1 MKQIGIRLADGSF
14 YPIMEDGQKCSKTLG
29 LTTVKDN
36 QTRVIVDVY
45 RSQTGTMEDA
55 EYIDSLQI
63 ENLVEHPNGTVDI
76 NLDIGLDENGKLKAA
91 MIDPETGNTSSADVT
106 LVSRTLEERLE
117 PTNYEIS
124 MSDLE
129 KQSDTDSNEEQKDSV
144 NEDTNV
150 AGAALAGAAVG
161 AVAGGI
167 IVNELNKDSEQNEQ
181 TQTASENAKA
191 ETDFEDLPDLEE
203 TSFSDSATIENAD
216 EESKISDDFQ
226 TSLPEQNEQ
235 SFEENSEDFFDL
247 GDTIV
252 EEPVVSDD
260 VTSVQE
266 EAEKTVDATQGDSS
280 ISDDISFEESAEDSV
295 LEENVSSE
303 DSFELPNFDDEV
315 QDSLET
321 EISVPKQ
328 ELENTTSEAA
338 DTKEDVQEPTSPA
351 TEISEQPLIDEE
363 PHLDDTVVSENQD
376 SQTAQENSLDGFDLP
391 DFNLPEEN
399 EENSES
405 ETSNSLSDD
414 DFLKTI
420 DSDSNSLKETEPI
433 FNNDLVNDNTPSNG
447 INFNGLYDKETEQG
461 TSSVSSDDEVS
472 ESVRKKT
479 KTPVII
485 CLVCA
490 IICLICAAL
499 VLFVVPSKFNL
510 LGKKNS
516 NSEPKEVAPVLEEVV
531 PSKQEEQKE
540 VEPTPIEA
548 KEDEI
553 VVAQEPEEV
562 IPEPPA
568 PPVEKPKDITYKIKW
583 GDTLW
588 DIADAYY
595 KNPWRYKY
603 IARYNGIKNPDYI
616 ISGTTITIPAN

>member
-14 YPIMEDGQKCSKTLG
+14 YPIMEDGQKCTKTLG

-45 RSQTGTMEDA
+45 RSKTGTMEDA

-76 NLDIGLDENGKLKAA
+76 NLDIGLDENGKLRAA
-91 MIDPETGNTSSADVT
+91 MIDPETGNKSSADVT
-106 LVSRTLEERLE
+106 LVSRTVEERLE

-124 MSDLE
+124 MPETESAEKGINAEKEDSLDSDKVE
-129 KQSDTDSNEEQKDSV
+129 AAEAAI
-144 NEDTNV
+144 
-150 AGAALAGAAVG
+150 AGAALG

-167 IVNELNKDSEQNEQ
+167 VVNELNKE
-181 TQTASENAKA
+181 A
-191 ETDFEDLPDLEE
+191 EK
-203 TSFSDSATIENAD
+203 SDAD
-216 EESKISDDFQ
+216 I
-226 TSLPEQNEQ
+226 
-235 SFEENSEDFFDL
+235 FDL
-247 GDTIV
+247 DDTIV

-260 VTSVQE
+260 PNSTAEEPSVE
-266 EAEKTVDATQGDSS
+266 FDSDSTAESEAEIPLEDATQGESS
-280 ISDDISFEESAEDSV
+280 ISDDITFDEPLLDDSVPSAESEPAENFAEEKSDDSAETQMPSLENFDDSPVASDFNIDEIEEPKTEESK
-295 LEENVSSE
+295 E
-303 DSFELPNFDDEV
+303 DSFSEPDLPPQDETVALEPELPESDETLV
-315 QDSLET
+315 SDNASE
-321 EISVPKQ
+321 SVPVQ
-328 ELENTTSEAA
+328 SESESSSSESF
-338 DTKEDVQEPTSPA
+338 ED
-351 TEISEQPLIDEE
+351 
-363 PHLDDTVVSENQD
+363 
-376 SQTAQENSLDGFDLP
+376 FDLP
-391 DFNLPEEN
+391 DFNLPEETAQT
-399 EENSES
+399 
-405 ETSNSLSDD
+405 ETADSLGDD
-414 DFLKTI
+414 DFLKAL
-420 DSDSNSLKETEPI
+420 DSSNDSQPDDSESSDSI
-433 FNNDLVNDNTPSNG
+433 FNNELVNDNTPSNG

-461 TSSVSSDDEVS
+461 TSSVSNDEVS

-490 IICLICAAL
+490 IICLVCAAL

-516 NSEPKEVAPVLEEVV
+516 ASKEKEVAPIVEEAKPVQEEEIQETVPIQAKEEEV
-531 PSKQEEQKE
+531 
-540 VEPTPIEA
+540 
-548 KEDEI
+548 

-562 IPEPPA
+562 VPEPPA
-568 PPVEKPKDITYKIKW
+568 PPVEKPKNITYKIKW

-616 ISGTTITIPAN
+616 ISGTTIVIPAN

>member
-191 ETDFEDLPDLEE
+191 ETDFE
-203 TSFSDSATIENAD
+203 
-216 EESKISDDFQ
+216 
-226 TSLPEQNEQ
+226 
-235 SFEENSEDFFDL
+235 ENSEDFFDL

-280 ISDDISFEESAEDSV
+280 ISDDISFEEPAEDSV

>member
-280 ISDDISFEESAEDSV
+280 ISDDISFEEPAEDSV

-328 ELENTTSEAA
+328 ELENSTSEAA

>member
-14 YPIMEDGQKCSKTLG
+14 YPIMEDGQKCTKTLG

-45 RSQTGTMEDA
+45 RSKTGTMEDA

-76 NLDIGLDENGKLKAA
+76 NLDIGLDENGKLRAA
-91 MIDPETGNTSSADVT
+91 MIDPETGNKSSADVT
-106 LVSRTLEERLE
+106 LVSRTVEERLE

-124 MSDLE
+124 MPETEPAERDTKDEKEDSLGSDKVE
-129 KQSDTDSNEEQKDSV
+129 AAEAAI
-144 NEDTNV
+144 
-150 AGAALAGAAVG
+150 AGAALG

-167 IVNELNKDSEQNEQ
+167 VVNELNKE
-181 TQTASENAKA
+181 A
-191 ETDFEDLPDLEE
+191 EKN
-203 TSFSDSATIENAD
+203 NAD
-216 EESKISDDFQ
+216 I
-226 TSLPEQNEQ
+226 
-235 SFEENSEDFFDL
+235 FDL
-247 GDTIV
+247 DDAIV

-260 VTSVQE
+260 PNSTAEEPSVE
-266 EAEKTVDATQGDSS
+266 FDSDSTAEPEPEIPLEDATQGESA
-280 ISDDISFEESAEDSV
+280 ISDDITFDEPSLDDSVSSAESEPAENFAEEKSDGSVEAQMPPLEDFDDTPVASDFNIDEIEEPKIEESKEDSI
-295 LEENVSSE
+295 SE
-303 DSFELPNFDDEV
+303 PELPEPDETV
-315 QDSLET
+315 
-321 EISVPKQ
+321 
-328 ELENTTSEAA
+328 AF
-338 DTKEDVQEPTSPA
+338 EPESP
-351 TEISEQPLIDEE
+351 EPDE
-363 PHLDDTVVSENQD
+363 TVVSENTSESVPVHSED
-376 SQTAQENSLDGFDLP
+376 ESSSSESFEDFDLP

-399 EENSES
+399 TQT
-405 ETSNSLSDD
+405 ETADSLSDD
-414 DFLKTI
+414 DFLKTLDSSNGLQSNDI
-420 DSDSNSLKETEPI
+420 ASEASDSI
-433 FNNDLVNDNTPSNG
+433 FNNELVNDNTPSNG

-461 TSSVSSDDEVS
+461 TSSVSTDEVS

-490 IICLICAAL
+490 MICLICAAL

-516 NSEPKEVAPVLEEVV
+516 ASKEKEVAPIVEEARPVQEEEIQETVPIQAKEEEV
-531 PSKQEEQKE
+531 
-540 VEPTPIEA
+540 
-548 KEDEI
+548 
-553 VVAQEPEEV
+553 VVAQEPEEIV
-562 IPEPPA
+562 PEPPA
-568 PPVEKPKDITYKIKW
+568 PPVEKPKNITYKIKW

-616 ISGTTITIPAN
+616 ISGTTIVIPAN

>member
-124 MSDLE
+124 MSDSE

-144 NEDTNV
+144 NEDSNV

-191 ETDFEDLPDLEE
+191 ETD
-203 TSFSDSATIENAD
+203 
-216 EESKISDDFQ
+216 
-226 TSLPEQNEQ
+226 
-235 SFEENSEDFFDL
+235 FEENSEDFFDL

-280 ISDDISFEESAEDSV
+280 ISDDISFEEPAEDSV

-328 ELENTTSEAA
+328 ELENSTSEAA

-399 EENSES
+399 EENSEA

-420 DSDSNSLKETEPI
+420 DSDSNSLEETEPI

-516 NSEPKEVAPVLEEVV
+516 NSEPKEVAPVLEEFV

>member
-144 NEDTNV
+144 NEDSNV
-150 AGAALAGAAVG
+150 AGTALAGAAVG

-167 IVNELNKDSEQNEQ
+167 IVNELNKDS
-181 TQTASENAKA
+181 
-191 ETDFEDLPDLEE
+191 
-203 TSFSDSATIENAD
+203 
-216 EESKISDDFQ
+216 
-226 TSLPEQNEQ
+226 EQNEQ

-260 VTSVQE
+260 VTSAQE

-280 ISDDISFEESAEDSV
+280 ISDDISFEEPAEDSV

-328 ELENTTSEAA
+328 ELENSTSEAA

-420 DSDSNSLKETEPI
+420 DFDSNSLKETEPI

>member
-181 TQTASENAKA
+181 S
-191 ETDFEDLPDLEE
+191 
-203 TSFSDSATIENAD
+203 S
-216 EESKISDDFQ
+216 
-226 TSLPEQNEQ
+226 
-235 SFEENSEDFFDL
+235 EENSEDFFDL

-260 VTSVQE
+260 VTSAQE

-280 ISDDISFEESAEDSV
+280 ISDDISFEEPAEDSV

-328 ELENTTSEAA
+328 ELENSTSEVA

-363 PHLDDTVVSENQD
+363 SHLDDTVVSENQD

>member
-181 TQTASENAKA
+181 S
-191 ETDFEDLPDLEE
+191 
-203 TSFSDSATIENAD
+203 S
-216 EESKISDDFQ
+216 
-226 TSLPEQNEQ
+226 
-235 SFEENSEDFFDL
+235 EENSEDFFDL

-260 VTSVQE
+260 VTSAQE

-280 ISDDISFEESAEDSV
+280 ISDDISFEEPAEDSV

-328 ELENTTSEAA
+328 ELENSTSEAA

>member
-144 NEDTNV
+144 NEDSNV
-150 AGAALAGAAVG
+150 AGTALAGAAVG

-167 IVNELNKDSEQNEQ
+167 IVNELNKDS
-181 TQTASENAKA
+181 
-191 ETDFEDLPDLEE
+191 
-203 TSFSDSATIENAD
+203 
-216 EESKISDDFQ
+216 
-226 TSLPEQNEQ
+226 EQNEQ

-260 VTSVQE
+260 VTSAQE

-280 ISDDISFEESAEDSV
+280 ISDDISFEEPAEDSV

-328 ELENTTSEAA
+328 ELENSTSEAA

>member
-280 ISDDISFEESAEDSV
+280 ISDDISFEEPAEDSV

>member
-181 TQTASENAKA
+181 
-191 ETDFEDLPDLEE
+191 
-203 TSFSDSATIENAD
+203 
-216 EESKISDDFQ
+216 
-226 TSLPEQNEQ
+226 

-280 ISDDISFEESAEDSV
+280 ISDDISFEEPAEDSV

>member
-124 MSDLE
+124 MSDSE

-144 NEDTNV
+144 NEDSNV

-191 ETDFEDLPDLEE
+191 ETDFE
-203 TSFSDSATIENAD
+203 
-216 EESKISDDFQ
+216 
-226 TSLPEQNEQ
+226 
-235 SFEENSEDFFDL
+235 ENSEDFFDL

-260 VTSVQE
+260 VTSAQE

-280 ISDDISFEESAEDSV
+280 ISDDISFEEPAEDSV

-328 ELENTTSEAA
+328 ELENSTSEVA

-363 PHLDDTVVSENQD
+363 PHLDDTVVSESQD